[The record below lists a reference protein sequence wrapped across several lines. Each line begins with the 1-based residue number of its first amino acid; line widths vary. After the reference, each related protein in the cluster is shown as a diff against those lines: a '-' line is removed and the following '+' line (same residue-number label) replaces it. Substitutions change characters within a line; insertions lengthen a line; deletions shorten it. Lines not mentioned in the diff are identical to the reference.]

1 MSFIRLEGSVQR
13 IRGVG
18 PARAQRFAAAGIE
31 TVEDLLLYLPFR
43 YEDRSSVI
51 EIAAVPPGETCVLRV
66 EIVRCRLARRGRR
79 GRAEARVRDAS
90 GELNVV
96 WFGQPYIA
104 NSIAAGDRLWMFGRV
119 GLHEDAPQLVNPVI
133 ERDER
138 DGGGAEGTDEAGLH
152 VGGLVPIYR
161 RIGKLTHGVLRR
173 IVAAALAGLE
183 RGKEHLP
190 AATVDRLGLIG
201 RDTALQQVH
210 QPPAD
215 ADPEIWNAARSDAHR
230 RLICDEFLAFQTALL
245 MQRQRLEGG
254 ARGIS
259 FIVDSDALK
268 EILAPLPFTLTA
280 GQERALQE
288 IVADMCAETL
298 MHRLLQGDVGCG
310 KTAVAGAALMLAVRN
325 GYQAAIMAP
334 TEILARQ
341 HVENLGAWAAELG
354 IRVECLVGGQGS
366 AERARLMDTM
376 RSGGAAIVVG
386 THALIEPA
394 VEFRRLGLAVVDE
407 QHRFGVRQRAALAR
421 KGTPGSAPP
430 DLLVMTAT
438 PIPRSLA
445 LTAYGDLDLCTID
458 DMPPGRRPVETRVVA
473 ADTWAGVLQVVRRTV
488 DRGEQVYVV
497 APRIEDA
504 DDEMGAAVLLE
515 ADLQRQL
522 PGVRIGLLH
531 GAQAAADKTAA
542 MAAFVQGD
550 TDVLAATTVV
560 EVGVDV
566 ANASLMVVGHAERF
580 GLAQL
585 HQLRG
590 RVGRGT
596 RPGQCILI
604 AHQPLSAAAEA
615 RLCAVRDSHDGFVL
629 AEKDLALRGPGEVL
643 GTRQAGVAGLRV
655 GDPFHDHE
663 WLEAAR
669 QESVRLVA
677 AEDAASIAYR
687 EHVTRFWERRFV
699 NFRAG

>member
-1 MSFIRLEGSVQR
+1 MSSIRLEGSVQR
-13 IRGVG
+13 IPGVG
-18 PARAQRFAAAGIE
+18 PARARRFAEAGIE

-51 EIAAVPPGETCVLRV
+51 EIGAVQPGETCVLRV
-66 EIVRCRLARRGRR
+66 EVVRCRLARRGRR

-90 GELNVV
+90 GELDVV

-104 NSIAAGDRLWMFGRV
+104 NSIAAGDPLWMFGRV
-119 GLHEDAPQLVNPVI
+119 GSYEDAPHLVNPVI
-133 ERDER
+133 ERDEAGV
-138 DGGGAEGTDEAGLH
+138 DGTADAGLH

-161 RIGKLTHGVLRR
+161 RVGKLTPGVLRR
-173 IVAAALAGLE
+173 IVTAAFVGLE
-183 RGKEHLP
+183 SAKEHLP
-190 AATVDRLGLIG
+190 APTVERLGLID

-215 ADPEIWNAARSDAHR
+215 ADPEIWNGARSDAHR

-245 MQRQRLEGG
+245 MQRRRIEGG

-259 FIVDSDALK
+259 FGVDSATLQ
-268 EILAPLPFTLTA
+268 EVLAPLPFTLTA
-280 GQERALQE
+280 GQERALNE
-288 IVADMCAETL
+288 IIADMSGAAP

-310 KTAVAGAALMLAVRN
+310 KTAVAGAALMLAARN
-325 GYQAAIMAP
+325 GYQATIMAP

-341 HVENLGAWAAELG
+341 HVENLGAWASQLG
-354 IRVECLVGGQGS
+354 ICVECLVGGQGS
-366 AERARLMDTM
+366 RERARVMDAV
-376 RSGGAAIVVG
+376 RSGSATIVVG

-394 VEFRRLGLAVVDE
+394 VEFHRLGLVVVDE

-421 KGTPGSAPP
+421 KGGPGPAPP
-430 DLLVMTAT
+430 DLLVMSAT

-473 ADTWAGVLQVVRRTV
+473 AEKWGDVLQVVRRTV

-504 DDEMGAAVLLE
+504 EDETGAAVLLE

-522 PGVRIGLLH
+522 PRARIGLLH
-531 GAQAAADKTAA
+531 GAQTTGDKAAA
-542 MAAFVQGD
+542 MGAFVVGD

-566 ANASLMVVGHAERF
+566 PNASLMVVGHAERF

-596 RPGQCILI
+596 RRGQCILI
-604 AHQPLSAAAEA
+604 AHQPLSSVAGA
-615 RLCAVRDSHDGFVL
+615 RLSAVRDSHDGFVL

-655 GDPFHDHE
+655 GDPVRDHE

-669 QESVRLVA
+669 QESARLVV
-677 AEDAASIAYR
+677 AEDTASIAYR
-687 EHVTRFWERRFV
+687 KHVSWFWERRFV